1 VRVGSTVVLLALLAG
16 PVLGA
21 PRAATVTER
30 LASHALNAR
39 PTYAL
44 LCELCREAPLRL
56 SGSEGADRAVAWAKL
71 AMERK
76 GLEAVR
82 LEPCLVPRWVRG
94 EVATLRVVECDFKN
108 NAGLGVLALGMSVP
122 TPPGGIRAEVLEV
135 KSLEELRRRAGEA
148 KGRIVLFNR
157 PMETGLVDPFRAYGG
172 ALDQRI
178 RGASEAAK
186 VGAVAALVRSLTTED
201 DHVPHTGTLRYE
213 RGVARIPA
221 AAVSTRGADA
231 IASLIASG
239 VKFRVRLELSC
250 ETKEDV
256 PGHNVVG
263 ELRGRERPD
272 EIVLVGGH
280 LDAWDVGQGAHDD
293 GAGCCQAI
301 AAVALLKKLGL
312 RPRRTI
318 RVVLFTNEE
327 NGTRGGKAYAKAYE
341 KELGK
346 HVFALESDR
355 GGFTPRGFST
365 NANPKALAVLRELA
379 EPLRP
384 LGIEFVR
391 SGGGGVDIGPMGPA
405 GVVLAGYVPDGQRYF
420 DLHHSAKD
428 TLSEV
433 HPRELELGTAAIAA
447 LIHAVADRKEPL
459 PRNPAKPKR

>member
-1 VRVGSTVVLLALLAG
+1 
-16 PVLGA
+16 
-21 PRAATVTER
+21 
-30 LASHALNAR
+30 
-39 PTYAL
+39 
-44 LCELCREAPLRL
+44 
-56 SGSEGADRAVAWAKL
+56 
-71 AMERK
+71 
-76 GLEAVR
+76 
-82 LEPCLVPRWVRG
+82 
-94 EVATLRVVECDFKN
+94 
-108 NAGLGVLALGMSVP
+108 
-122 TPPGGIRAEVLEV
+122 
-135 KSLEELRRRAGEA
+135 
-148 KGRIVLFNR
+148 
-157 PMETGLVDPFRAYGG
+157 
-172 ALDQRI
+172 
-178 RGASEAAK
+178 
-186 VGAVAALVRSLTTED
+186 
-201 DHVPHTGTLRYE
+201 
-213 RGVARIPA
+213 
-221 AAVSTRGADA
+221 
-231 IASLIASG
+231 

-384 LGIEFVR
+384 LGIEFVPLR
-391 SGGGGVDIGPMGPA
+391 RRGRRHRTDGSGRRRA
-405 GVVLAGYVPDGQRYF
+405 RRYVPDGQRYF

-433 HPRELELGTAAIAA
+433 HPRELELGTAAIARSSTRSRTGRSPCPGIRRNRNAEATRPRGSILIGHAFPTPRHRLASRGLRHHAGPRARRRSRARTARGAAPGGISRLSRRSA
-447 LIHAVADRKEPL
+447 LDRRATGRRRTGPS
-459 PRNPAKPKR
+459 PISPPASRRRATRFARRSSSRRSRSGHDRPAARST